1 MLLCFSFVENTQI
14 QKCTKAFTYAGL
26 VYVILGEEGTFF
38 LTVIISI
45 KTCQVLAS
53 VSQCLIFINIFKSCR
68 MHAQFSQLN
77 YIASHS
83 QYQAR

>member
-26 VYVILGEEGTFF
+26 VYVILEEEGTFF

-45 KTCQVLAS
+45 NMSGFGLC
-53 VSQCLIFINIFKSCR
+53 KS
-68 MHAQFSQLN
+68 ALSF
-77 YIASHS
+77 Y
-83 QYQAR
+83 